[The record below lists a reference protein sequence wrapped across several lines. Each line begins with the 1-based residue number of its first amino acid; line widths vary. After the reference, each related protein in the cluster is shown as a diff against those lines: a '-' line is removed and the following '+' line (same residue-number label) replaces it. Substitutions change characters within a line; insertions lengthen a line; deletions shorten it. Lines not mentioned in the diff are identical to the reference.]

1 MVWVATLLAVS
12 GCVPQSAE
20 PEVDVPAKIAELAE
34 ASAAGKTG
42 GQQLPWNF
50 RPYQVKIWVV
60 PDSGSRWTESI
71 LQSLHRDLVQQL
83 QLIEPSAWQV
93 QAEVVPGAWRQPME
107 RWRLEL
113 DELPAGLFEQLA
125 GWDKLV
131 LIRLEDTGTQ
141 IEFRL
146 NELDLNGWSL
156 GPAYRGAVSELA
168 PLAARLAD
176 TTGLAFRPIVRLE
189 HSEGDIVTARVRAAG
204 LMWRPAPTTDSPA
217 TDSPATDGG
226 PNNVP
231 AASGP
236 GGGEAATGQTVASG
250 EASSGEAGGG
260 EAGEGVLVADRGSP
274 CWIESGEVFEP
285 VLREANRQRKFELQ
299 GIKAIDFTLLVQ
311 QGAVDQQYIKAK
323 VVSVSRGDVA
333 LGRRKGRNS
342 ERIGIVVRT
351 PPANTTIRLF
361 TKRGTSLK
369 DLQEVPLNG
378 YQIYSR
384 SIFGTEDSF
393 EYLGKTDWNGQIQ
406 ITPGEERVRL
416 LLVKNGERNLARL
429 PVMPGYKPFMERI
442 LPDDDER
449 ILAEGVV
456 SGLKSEALDLWAR
469 RAVLSER
476 IRMALQK
483 NEYAM
488 ADRFYALYRELIS
501 VNQWN
506 DFLSNYER
514 RLVSSEKRQQDKISA
529 MFTELKQFASKEFKL
544 EDDLKVQEMMLKARQ
559 ERNPGQEP
567 SPGQ

>member
-1 MVWVATLLAVS
+1 
-12 GCVPQSAE
+12 
-20 PEVDVPAKIAELAE
+20 
-34 ASAAGKTG
+34 
-42 GQQLPWNF
+42 
-50 RPYQVKIWVV
+50 
-60 PDSGSRWTESI
+60 
-71 LQSLHRDLVQQL
+71 
-83 QLIEPSAWQV
+83 
-93 QAEVVPGAWRQPME
+93 
-107 RWRLEL
+107 
-113 DELPAGLFEQLA
+113 
-125 GWDKLV
+125 
-131 LIRLEDTGTQ
+131 
-141 IEFRL
+141 
-146 NELDLNGWSL
+146 
-156 GPAYRGAVSELA
+156 
-168 PLAARLAD
+168 
-176 TTGLAFRPIVRLE
+176 
-189 HSEGDIVTARVRAAG
+189 
-204 LMWRPAPTTDSPA
+204 
-217 TDSPATDGG
+217 
-226 PNNVP
+226 
-231 AASGP
+231 
-236 GGGEAATGQTVASG
+236 
-250 EASSGEAGGG
+250 
-260 EAGEGVLVADRGSP
+260 
-274 CWIESGEVFEP
+274 VFEP